1 MTRLLIPGLFAI
13 FVSLALPALA
23 QTTTTTPA
31 QPQSDY
37 DRVMKGVDATTAGVI
52 GPQPGT
58 PTKTITTKTV
68 NGPFPL
74 ANTAGVGINNGTVYN
89 NGAGYN
95 NGMGYGGYRNGG
107 YVTGSYPA
115 VTIPTPTLPTNGTS
129 TTTTTITD
137 GTTTPAQ

>member
-1 MTRLLIPGLFAI
+1 MTRLLIPGLFA
-13 FVSLALPALA
+13 VSVCLALPVLA
-23 QTTTTTPA
+23 QTATTTPA

-74 ANTAGVGINNGTVYN
+74 ANTAGAGINNT
-89 NGAGYN
+89 AGYN

-107 YVTGSYPA
+107 YATGGYPA
-115 VTIPTPTLPTNGTS
+115 VTVPTPTMPTTGTS

-137 GTTTPAQ
+137 GTATPAQ